1 MKEMGGLAAGR
12 DTVLIDFHL
21 DSDIAR
27 TDEWW
32 WDPQHYRHNV
42 AEMLAENIGRA
53 YRERGDDPA
62 GRYRIVWDH
71 RQKGGDYSASSAR
84 TSSSSVARQS
94 RPAERT
100 GSQ

>member
-1 MKEMGGLAAGR
+1 MGGLAAGR

-42 AEMLAENIGRA
+42 AEMLAENIERA

-62 GRYRIVWDH
+62 GRYRIV
-71 RQKGGDYSASSAR
+71 
-84 TSSSSVARQS
+84 
-94 RPAERT
+94 
-100 GSQ
+100 